1 MRTRHVPLRTCVAC
15 RAKTDKR
22 DLVRVVRDASGDV
35 VPDLTGKAPG
45 RGAYLCPR
53 LTCWEAGIGP
63 GRLGRAL
70 KLEKGLSADAKGA
83 LMAYAEARFAGQET
97 ADTA

>member
-22 DLVRVVRDASGDV
+22 RLVRIVRDASGLV
-35 VPDLTGKAPG
+35 APDPTGRAPG

-53 LTCWEAGIGP
+53 FECWEVGIGK

-70 KLEKGLSADAKGA
+70 KLEKGLPGDAKST
-83 LMAYAEARFAGQET
+83 LIAYAGARFAAQ
-97 ADTA
+97 DTVDRA

>member
-15 RAKTDKR
+15 RTKTDKR
-22 DLVRVVRDASGDV
+22 QLVRIVRGTSGDV
-35 VPDLTGKAPG
+35 APDPTGRAPG

-53 LTCWEAGIGP
+53 LECWEVGTAK

-70 KLEKGLSADAKGA
+70 KLEKGLSEDTRST
-83 LMAYAEARFAGQET
+83 LMAYAGARFAAKDAAT
-97 ADTA
+97 TT

>member
-22 DLVRVVRDASGDV
+22 RLVRIVRGTSGEAA
-35 VPDLTGKAPG
+35 PDPTGKAPG

-53 LTCWEAGIGP
+53 FECWETGIGK

-70 KLEKGLSADAKGA
+70 KLEKGLSADAKRA
-83 LMAYAEARFAGQET
+83 LMAYAEARFAGRDA

>member
-22 DLVRVVRDASGDV
+22 QLVRIVRGTSGEAAPDA
-35 VPDLTGKAPG
+35 TGKAPG

-53 LTCWEAGIGP
+53 LECWEAGIGKS
-63 GRLGRAL
+63 RLGRAL
-70 KLEKGLSADAKGA
+70 KLEKGLPADAKRA
-83 LMAYAEARFAGQET
+83 LMAYAEAGFAGRDG